1 MYSVEIQKLHYQN
14 RIDRLSKKG
23 MLNENLIRKAARNL
37 RKLNWSKP
45 LENQLCRANKNS
57 GGHRIMY
64 DEFEF
69 DMEILLSIV

>member
-37 RKLNWSKP
+37 RKLN
-45 LENQLCRANKNS
+45 
-57 GGHRIMY
+57 
-64 DEFEF
+64 
-69 DMEILLSIV
+69 